1 MRRGFV
7 SVSRRSRESPAC
19 ASLGLVGGRINIP
32 YYIRGG
38 DHEGHIRAAHRKS
51 DERGQASL
59 NSKWRERSAGPGI
72 PGGGLFLPTI
82 GGRLYP
88 VQATLVAYTIAH
100 NLRTENPNE
109 TKERLGGLIALI
121 YRLRGDSELPPEFVP
136 LGKGDDRRVVMLE
149 VSYAAALG
157 LMSTKEAEKKKKYE
171 DTLERLRSDG
181 WEPVLYI
188 GARDARRDIPFTA
201 VLVLE
206 DLGVRGSELD
216 KLLADIHMIAISK
229 ADRFLDDA
237 RPRQPGDRT
246 SRAPRGLREASP
258 RSSKGVGGRRPHRDR
273 QGNKVQIKGLARGVL
288 AIHVEIFTV
297 GENCEF
303 FEIANSN

>member
-109 TKERLGGLIALI
+109 DDMDDNRKHTLPQYLHREWIADK
-121 YRLRGDSELPPEFVP
+121 R
-136 LGKGDDRRVVMLE
+136 
-149 VSYAAALG
+149 
-157 LMSTKEAEKKKKYE
+157 
-171 DTLERLRSDG
+171 
-181 WEPVLYI
+181 
-188 GARDARRDIPFTA
+188 A
-201 VLVLE
+201 V
-206 DLGVRGSELD
+206 
-216 KLLADIHMIAISK
+216 
-229 ADRFLDDA
+229 
-237 RPRQPGDRT
+237 
-246 SRAPRGLREASP
+246 
-258 RSSKGVGGRRPHRDR
+258 RRPDSPHL
-273 QGNKVQIKGLARGVL
+273 QIER
-288 AIHVEIFTV
+288 
-297 GENCEF
+297 
-303 FEIANSN
+303 